1 MRSLAKLRRNW
12 EGLARADALW
22 SICSD
27 PSKRGSKWEPDEL
40 FRTGETEIER
50 VFDYLKSIGI
60 SPDLNSPALDFGC
73 GVGRLTR
80 ALGQHFT
87 ECWGVDIA
95 PTMIRLAE
103 EFNRT
108 FARCK
113 FWLNDSEALTKFH
126 DGYFG
131 FIYTS
136 IVLQHIPRKH
146 VVRYLREF
154 ERVLRVGGVLV
165 FQIADADRTAIL
177 QRVRN
182 RLGFRRKWK
191 RLLGFKDAD
200 SFEMGMHPIPEK
212 EVRSMLNST
221 RLRVMDVQL
230 TNSTD
235 GSFDGDLRFLDREP
249 SEGYT
254 SKQYCAVKP
263 LHSAFGPSGS
273 NTDPANV
280 LR

>member
-1 MRSLAKLRRNW
+1 MGSVAKLRRNW

-27 PSKRGSKWEPDEL
+27 PRKRGCKWEPDEL
-40 FRTGETEIER
+40 FRTGETEIAR
-50 VFDYLKSIGI
+50 VFDHLRSLGI
-60 SPDLNSPALDFGC
+60 SPDFDSIALDFGC

-80 ALGQHFT
+80 ALAQRFP

-103 EFNRT
+103 EFNQS

-113 FWLNDSEALTKFH
+113 FWLNDSDTLARFP

-146 VVRYLREF
+146 VVRYLLEF
-154 ERVLRVGGVLV
+154 ERVLCSGGILI

-177 QRVRN
+177 QRLRN
-182 RLGFRRKWK
+182 RLGLRRKWK
-191 RLLGFKDAD
+191 RLLGYKDAD
-200 SFEMGMHPIPEK
+200 SFEMAMHSIPER
-212 EVRSMLNST
+212 EIRSLLGVT
-221 RLRVMDVQL
+221 RLRIRDVRL

-235 GSFDGDLRFLDREP
+235 GSFDGDLRFLDHEP
-249 SEGYT
+249 SEGYV
-254 SKQYCAVKP
+254 SKQYCATK
-263 LHSAFGPSGS
+263 A
-273 NTDPANV
+273 
-280 LR
+280 

>member
-1 MRSLAKLRRNW
+1 MRPLVKLRRNW

-27 PSKRGSKWEPDEL
+27 PRKRGCKWESDEL
-40 FRTGETEIER
+40 FRTGETEIAR
-50 VFDYLKSIGI
+50 VFDYLQSLGI
-60 SPDLNSPALDFGC
+60 SPDLGTPALDFGC

-80 ALGQHFT
+80 ALGQRFS

-103 EFNRT
+103 EFNRA
-108 FARCK
+108 FVRCK
-113 FWLNDSEALTKFH
+113 FWLNDAETLSRFP

-136 IVLQHIPRKH
+136 IVLQHIPTKY
-146 VVRYLREF
+146 VVKYLCEF
-154 ERVLRVGGVLV
+154 DRLLCVGGVIV

-182 RLGFRRKWK
+182 QLGFRRKWK
-191 RLLGFKDAD
+191 RLLGYKDTD
-200 SFEMGMHPIPEK
+200 SFEMGMHSTPEK
-212 EVRSMLNST
+212 KVRRLLRNT
-221 RLRVMDVQL
+221 RLRIVDVRL

-249 SEGYT
+249 SEGYV
-254 SKQYCAVKP
+254 SKQYCAIKA
-263 LHSAFGPSGS
+263 LHAADS
-273 NTDPANV
+273 NVSSNEKHAADG
-280 LR
+280 